1 MVQPV
6 GPGDDWA
13 GDAPTLPSPASGGG
27 RKTNALRMKTGVAQP
42 ERDGRPSGSQRQVD
56 HWRPRSAFRER
67 DARRLVAEHP
77 GLEGP
82 DPIDKRG
89 DPLDPMLG
97 NQRRPP
103 EPGHQPG

>member
-56 HWRPRSAFRER
+56 HWRPRSAFPEP
-67 DARRLVAEHP
+67 DARRLGA
-77 GLEGP
+77 GP
-82 DPIDKRG
+82 P
-89 DPLDPMLG
+89 
-97 NQRRPP
+97 RPAGP
-103 EPGHQPG
+103 EPVGKKGGSVEPVAGKYPPHPHP